1 METLNK
7 YFDNASS
14 KLLEIRYRIRK
25 VGVRNF
31 CISLTKIWTKWCN
44 GRHAFETL
52 PNPHLCPERG

>member
-7 YFDNASS
+7 YFENASS

-31 CISLTKIWTKWCN
+31 CISLTKIWTK
-44 GRHAFETL
+44 
-52 PNPHLCPERG
+52 